1 MADARVTESMPKRIA
16 WKLMNAWQAFWLA
29 FYSLWLFIVVMTV
42 YALTW
47 NPDSALS
54 VARHLYGPVNLFWGF
69 SRIVVDGRENI
80 PTDRPYVLMMNH
92 QSMGD
97 IMVAWMITPVP
108 VRFIAKH
115 VLRFVPVVGWTM
127 MIFNMVSIDRG
138 NAHDAARALKKAAR
152 VLRNGTSLC
161 AFPEG
166 TRTRDGRIQPF
177 KRGVFLLAM
186 KAGVPIVPVAVEG
199 CSTFVPRTGW
209 NPRPVTIRVKIG
221 KPVETQGEGV
231 TRESVMKQVRDAMI
245 DMNLEI
251 GGKGGDK
258 ELVMADAKGDLAG
271 AAA

>member
-1 MADARVTESMPKRIA
+1 MIKRIGWIVINTLQLIWLGLFSA
-16 WKLMNAWQAFWLA
+16 WCFV
-29 FYSLWLFIVVMTV
+29 VVMIL
-42 YALTW
+42 YATTW
-47 NPDSALS
+47 NPDCALS
-54 VARHLYGPVNLFWGF
+54 IARYMYGPVNVFLGF
-69 SRIVVDGRENI
+69 SSVVVEGKENV
-80 PTDRPYVLMMNH
+80 PRDRPYVLMMNH

-152 VLRNGTSLC
+152 VLKNGTSLC

-166 TRTRDGRIQPF
+166 TRTRDGRIGPF

-186 KAGVPIVPVAVEG
+186 KAGVPIVPVAMEG
-199 CSTFVPRTGW
+199 CATFVPRTGW

-221 KPVETQGEGV
+221 TPVETVAPVVEGAAAPETKGP
-231 TRESVMKQVRDAMI
+231 TREEVMRKVRDAII
-245 DMNLEI
+245 DMNVEI
-251 GGKGGDK
+251 GGAGGDK
-258 ELVMADAKGDLAG
+258 ALVSADA
-271 AAA
+271 